1 MSEVL
6 TAQDSISE
14 TQYNPHRA
22 CYYKCISCGQRFWQK
37 KAMVRR
43 AAKCK
48 GTRVNQNGIPQAC
61 KAWRC
66 RYNDQCPGANTACAI
81 CGAYKPPEFMP
92 TKPVS
97 AASPASVSRS
107 ASSADPSPVPAN
119 QPSANRSTSIVA
131 RSLYGHTDSSSQWV
145 IQVENEL
152 QGSGMN
158 PSASFV
164 DDHVVSDQQNALP
177 MRGTITH
184 LPLYGNVVER
194 YLTEV

>member
-1 MSEVL
+1 MSVASGDQASVPEIHHSGP
-6 TAQDSISE
+6 T
-14 TQYNPHRA
+14 A

-37 KAMVRR
+37 KVLILR
-43 AAKCK
+43 AARCR
-48 GTRVNQNGIPQAC
+48 GMRYSPNGDRWAC

-66 RYNDQCPGANTACAI
+66 RYNDQCPGANTACPI
-81 CGAYKPPEFMP
+81 CGAFKPPEFMP
-92 TKPVS
+92 TKPVT

-119 QPSANRSTSIVA
+119 QPSANRSTSTLA
-131 RSLYGHTDSSSQWV
+131 RSLYGHPDSSSQWV
-145 IQVENEL
+145 IQVENES

-158 PSASFV
+158 PPALFA

>member
-1 MSEVL
+1 MSVAPGNE
-6 TAQDSISE
+6 AGFSE
-14 TQYNPHRA
+14 TQRSGHTA

-37 KAMVRR
+37 KTMARR
-43 AAKCK
+43 VAKCK
-48 GTRVNQNGIPQAC
+48 GSRANQNGIPQAC

-66 RYNDQCPGANTACAI
+66 RYNDQCPGANTACPI

-92 TKPVS
+92 TKPVT

-119 QPSANRSTSIVA
+119 QPSANRSTSTLA
-131 RSLYGHTDSSSQWV
+131 RSLYGHPDSGSQWV
-145 IQVENEL
+145 IQVENES

-158 PSASFV
+158 PPALFA

>member
-1 MSEVL
+1 MIVGHAKPGGAGTTTNVQVL
-6 TAQDSISE
+6 IPPALYVVPTSRQSSCRPSQLPQPAQ
-14 TQYNPHRA
+14 P
-22 CYYKCISCGQRFWQK
+22 
-37 KAMVRR
+37 
-43 AAKCK
+43 
-48 GTRVNQNGIPQAC
+48 
-61 KAWRC
+61 
-66 RYNDQCPGANTACAI
+66 
-81 CGAYKPPEFMP
+81 
-92 TKPVS
+92 
-97 AASPASVSRS
+97 SVSRS

-119 QPSANRSTSIVA
+119 QPSANRSTSTLA
-131 RSLYGHTDSSSQWV
+131 RSLYGHPDSGSQWV

-158 PSASFV
+158 PPALFV